1 MLVPPLGCESEIWVP
16 KKQSKQSEEKMKTK
30 KRYLVGLLAAVNVV
44 SVFAAGTVM
53 AAEGGEKMNYGQLK
67 VGMIQPS
74 GDQDDAGFDTGG
86 DFSAA
91 YGRHLNKF
99 LVVEGAIDLFG
110 SGQDSSGYNSHA
122 GYYDQDT
129 TLSGAA
135 FLVTLKGEF
144 SSGPVDLFAG
154 AGVGLYSVL
163 LDSEIDSSRFGD
175 VDAEDSDGVFGAHVV
190 AGLNYNIND
199 RFFVGMEGRYRWTD
213 DVELSDT
220 VASIPVEYYGDLS
233 GFVVTFN
240 GGIRF

>member
-1 MLVPPLGCESEIWVP
+1 
-16 KKQSKQSEEKMKTK
+16 MKTK

-53 AAEGGEKMNYGQLK
+53 AAEGGDKMNYGQLK
-67 VGMIQPS
+67 AGLIQPS

-86 DFSAA
+86 DFSVA

-99 LVVEGAIDLFG
+99 LVLEGAIDLFG
-110 SGQDSSGYNSHA
+110 SGQDSSGYNSNA

-129 TLSGAA
+129 TLTGAA
-135 FLVTLKGEF
+135 LLVTLKGEV
-144 SSGPVDLFAG
+144 SSGPVDFFAG